1 MTGIGKFLGRMK
13 LRGNK
18 KTPAASEQ
26 ETATEYKK
34 SVSVFINFILQ
45 EDKENNIILGKRKER
60 YFICFKNKYFS
71 PFFSGWLVLMK
82 GFVNGELSKSTYDD
96 SFKALCSKY
105 TNTKAAGADGKEAE
119 QNKENKPENKS
130 ESEADISSA
139 TEESEK

>member
-1 MTGIGKFLGRMK
+1 M
-13 LRGNK
+13 
-18 KTPAASEQ
+18 
-26 ETATEYKK
+26 
-34 SVSVFINFILQ
+34 Q
-45 EDKENNIILGKRKER
+45 EDKENNIILGKQKER

-96 SFKALCSKY
+96 SFEALCSKY

-119 QNKENKPENKS
+119 QNKENKPETTNKAPTDIKENKPENKS